1 MGALQIISYS
11 GQAFRDREEAG
22 RLLSAELDEFAG
34 STTVVLG
41 IPRGGMVIAQSV
53 ATELEVDL
61 DIVLSHKLG
70 APMNPEL
77 AVGAVCEDGT
87 VFINKEIAP
96 LVGANTAYIER
107 EKSYQSAEIARR
119 VKLYRAVVEKL
130 SLEGR
135 VVILADDGVAT
146 GATMQAALW
155 AVRQEGAERIILA
168 VPVGPEDTV
177 RKLAEDADVTV
188 CLRMPAYFAAL
199 GRFYLD
205 FGQVEDEQ
213 LLEILEY
220 ERRRRTEQ

>member
-22 RLLSAELDEFAG
+22 RLLSAELEEFAG
-34 STTVVLG
+34 GATVVLG
-41 IPRGGMVIAQSV
+41 IPRGGMVIAQSI

-107 EKSYQSAEIARR
+107 EKSYQLAEIARR

-135 VVILADDGVAT
+135 VVILADDGIAT

-168 VPVGPEDTV
+168 IPVGPEDTV
-177 RKLAEDADVTV
+177 RKLAKDADVTV

-220 ERRRRTEQ
+220 ERRRRTE